1 MESLLF
7 ALDLIAV
14 VLLCH
19 FAAKQDD
26 AEKEQANTQE
36 QQDA

>member
-14 VLLCH
+14 VVLCH

-26 AEKEQANTQE
+26 AEKAQSTSEEQH
-36 QQDA
+36 DA

>member
-1 MESLLF
+1 MESILF

-14 VLLCH
+14 VALCH

-26 AEKEQANTQE
+26 AEKAQTSKQE
-36 QQDA
+36 HPDA

>member
-14 VLLCH
+14 VALCH

-26 AEKEQANTQE
+26 AEQTKSNKQE
-36 QQDA
+36 QHDA

>member
-14 VLLCH
+14 VALCH
-19 FAAKQDD
+19 FATKQDD
-26 AEKEQANTQE
+26 AEKAKVNKQE
-36 QQDA
+36 EQDA

>member
-14 VLLCH
+14 VALCH

-26 AEKEQANTQE
+26 AEHAKADMQE
-36 QQDA
+36 KHDA

>member
-1 MESLLF
+1 MESILF

-14 VLLCH
+14 VALCH

-26 AEKEQANTQE
+26 AEKAKAGEQE
-36 QQDA
+36 KHDA

>member
-14 VLLCH
+14 VVLCH

-26 AEKEQANTQE
+26 AELLKATEQE
-36 QQDA
+36 KHDA